1 MKKAI
6 YIPTGEAIIVLNEI
20 GETHVNIFL
29 AGEEKTV
36 ILSDIQYMIEPTLS
50 TIESIQESILA
61 DIVTKPVSDLLY
73 SYNTNRLIPEHYQY
87 RPMLKMLN
95 SPNNRLLIA
104 DEVGLGKTIEA
115 GMIFKEISKR
125 DNVDIA
131 LIVVPSS
138 LTLKWKEEML
148 LRFDE
153 EFDILKTNQFR
164 AFLKE
169 YEQYSDS
176 KVFVKKM
183 IISYHTLRDEEIR
196 EYLRHTSL
204 YIDILI
210 MDEAHSFRNNETS
223 TFEGAALITGLSE
236 HILFLTATP
245 VQNKLSDLFNILS
258 LLDEESFLDEDYFE
272 KSIRPNALIH
282 RVVSNLKNQIE
293 LENIQKLIKDV
304 DRDYLYLND
313 HQRSLF
319 DTFLDEK
326 ELSKEGRI
334 DYIKRFTDADNL
346 SYIINRTKKKDV
358 GKFIPRKAVSQ
369 TVKGTQEEIAFYEEV
384 IDFVKLLFQFKNP
397 NIPSGF
403 ITIMPERMASSCMLA
418 SIESFQE
425 MRRSRKLYVGDFD
438 DRDEE
443 LIDMDIQEFLLE
455 KLDVLIAKGLAI
467 GEKDSKYD
475 AFEQLV
481 DGLKEK
487 DVEKMIVFSFFKKTL
502 SYLENK
508 LTKKGIRVGKIDG
521 DLSPEERYEKIND
534 FRQNK
539 FDILLSSEVGSEG
552 LDMQFCNVVV
562 NYDLPW
568 NPMRVEQRIGRID
581 RIGQTAEKLLIFN
594 LCIEGTVEDRILNRL
609 YSKLNI
615 FENSIGE
622 LEPILGDIQTT
633 FDVRKVID
641 MTDDEL
647 QKVLDLKAQALIVKK
662 KEIEEQTVKL
672 DGMLNEDY
680 RFEESYENY
689 VSGTKETFVRNGLR
703 TMFLSYLDREKIQ
716 YSSLKDGTFRLN
728 KVESSQ
734 LFELLKSKM
743 VDAREKSVHNVQK
756 KALMKLKKS
765 KFYHFSFTKVENAEY
780 SLEYISLSHPFVKM
794 ISTLPQFPLYGTVV
808 HERYTSGYVAVYR
821 ESISTFKQTS
831 SLQVL
836 WLDENYHYLDNSDY
850 YEFASGCKNSTA
862 TVSIQNLQKVK
873 SLAEPL
879 IIQSV
884 EEKIAQ
890 KSKETSRL
898 IDEKIRA
905 LKEYYAK
912 KRSNAQKMKEKV
924 NDLDVIRMRQAQISN
939 LYELEEKKIGSLET
953 QKSVTG
959 SHSILAVM
967 EITNE

>member
-6 YIPTGEAIIVLNEI
+6 YLPTGDAVVILKEVDD
-20 GETHVNIFL
+20 THVSIFLNGEDRTVSVSDIHYKTEPRITTFDDIQQNIF
-29 AGEEKTV
+29 
-36 ILSDIQYMIEPTLS
+36 
-50 TIESIQESILA
+50 A
-61 DIVTKPVSDLLY
+61 DIIAKPISDLLY
-73 SYNTNRLIPEHYQY
+73 SYNTQRLIPEHYQY

-131 LIVVPSS
+131 IIVVPSS

-153 EFDILKTNQFR
+153 DFDILKTNQFR

-169 YEQYSDS
+169 YEQYCDS
-176 KVFVKKM
+176 KVFTKKM
-183 IISYHTLRDEEIR
+183 IISYHTVRDTEIL
-196 EYLRHTSL
+196 EYLKSTSL
-204 YIDILI
+204 YIDVLI

-223 TFEGAALITGLSE
+223 TFEGAALITGISE

-272 KSIRPNALIH
+272 RSIRPNALIH
-282 RVVSNLKNQIE
+282 KIVAHLKNQIDL
-293 LENIQKLIKDV
+293 LEIQGFVESI
-304 DRDYLYLND
+304 DREYLDLNNY
-313 HQRSLF
+313 QQSLF
-319 DTFLDEK
+319 DMFLGEK
-326 ELSKEGRI
+326 ELNKETRI
-334 DYIKRFTDADNL
+334 DYIKQFTNADNL

-358 GKFIPRKAVSQ
+358 GKYIPRKAVSQ
-369 TVKGTQEEIAFYEEV
+369 TVQGTKEEIAFYEEV

-397 NIPSGF
+397 KIPSGF

-418 SIESFQE
+418 SIESFKE
-425 MRRSRKLYVGDFD
+425 MRKSEKLFIGDFD

-443 LIDMDIQEFLLE
+443 LTEIEMQKVLLD
-455 KLDVLIAKGLAI
+455 KLDLLILKGLAI
-467 GEKDSKYD
+467 GETDTKYD
-475 AFEQLV
+475 AFEDLV
-481 DGLKEK
+481 NGLMEK
-487 DVEKMIVFSFFKKTL
+487 DIKKMIVFSFFKKTL
-502 SYLENK
+502 SHLEEK

-534 FRQNK
+534 FREDK

-581 RIGQTAEKLLIFN
+581 RIGQKAEKLLIFN

-633 FDVRKVID
+633 FDVRQVID

-647 QKVLDLKAQALIVKK
+647 QKVLDLKAQSLIAKK
-662 KEIEEQTVKL
+662 KEINEQTVKL

-680 RFEESYENY
+680 KFDESYENY
-689 VSGTKETFVRNGLR
+689 VNGTKEIFVRNSVQSLL
-703 TMFLSYLDREKIQ
+703 FSYLDKENIQ
-716 YSSLKDGTFRLN
+716 YSNLKDGTFRLN
-728 KVESSQ
+728 KNESNQ

-743 VDAREKSVHNVQK
+743 VDAREKSIYNVQK
-756 KALMKLKKS
+756 KALMKLRKS
-765 KFYHFSFTKVENAEY
+765 KFYHFSFSKIENAEY

-794 ISTLPQFPLYGTVV
+794 ISKLPQFPLYGTIV
-808 HERYTSGYVAVYR
+808 HKKYASGYVIVYR
-821 ESISTFKQTS
+821 ENISTFKQTS

-836 WLDENYHYLDNSDY
+836 CLDDNYHYLNSDNY
-850 YEFASGCKNSTA
+850 YDFSADCKNSIA
-862 TVSIQNLQKVK
+862 IGSIQNLREVK
-873 SLAEPL
+873 SLTEPL

-884 EEKIAQ
+884 EEKIAE
-890 KSKETSRL
+890 KNKETSRL
-898 IDEKIRA
+898 LDEKIRA

-912 KRSNAQKMKEKV
+912 KRSNAQKMREKV

-939 LYELEEKKIGSLET
+939 LFELEKKKIASLER

-967 EITNE
+967 EICYE